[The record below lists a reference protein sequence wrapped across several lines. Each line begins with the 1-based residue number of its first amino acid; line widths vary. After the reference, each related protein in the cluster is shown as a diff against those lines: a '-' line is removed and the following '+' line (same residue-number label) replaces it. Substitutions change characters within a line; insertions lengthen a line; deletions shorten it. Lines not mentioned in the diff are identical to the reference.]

1 MADIKPRLA
10 ASFSQPQ
17 RHSHS
22 HTASR
27 RARARRRPGGA
38 RAARARRRGLGSAG
52 RCERPERAQQRG
64 KARSCRSRI
73 GAPRSGAQAGA
84 KGVLISL
91 SSIATPA
98 ERCRGAVLRSYRGE
112 EVGAAPS
119 PSPRGKPPPEP
130 RLTMTALETWARGA
144 GRCRSQPFR
153 PLGGRTAGQRRRA
166 RNSPR
171 PGRAAERR
179 RASEGSERGAARE
192 RPSPQGPAAGPHR
205 PHGAVLAR
213 AAKPSSR
220 PCSIKGEHG
229 HLPENGEE
237 P

>member
-52 RCERPERAQQRG
+52 RYERPERARQRG

-73 GAPRSGAQAGA
+73 GAPGSGAQSAA

-91 SSIATPA
+91 SSTTPAA
-98 ERCRGAVLRSYRGE
+98 ERCRGAALRSYRGE

-119 PSPRGKPPPEP
+119 ASPRGKPPLEP

-144 GRCRSQPFR
+144 GRCRLQPFR

-166 RNSPR
+166 RDSPR
-171 PGRAAERR
+171 AGRAAVRPERS
-179 RASEGSERGAARE
+179 RASEGSERGAARQ
-192 RPSPQGPAAGPHR
+192 RRSPQGPAR
-205 PHGAVLAR
+205 SAR
-213 AAKPSSR
+213 RALSFPTPPDRVRVRA
-220 PCSIKGEHG
+220 E
-229 HLPENGEE
+229 
-237 P
+237 